1 MSLSTSAVESV
12 IVSTVL
18 CVFNEVKETCFLSIF
33 YISPDS
39 LRLFFFNFTVYKYS
53 ISKLKDFLLLRY
65 TVVIKHLAQ
74 KNPLPMLKI
83 HVN

>member
-39 LRLFFFNFTVYKYS
+39 LRLFFLILLFIS
-53 ISKLKDFLLLRY
+53 IAFLGLKTSCY
-65 TVVIKHLAQ
+65 
-74 KNPLPMLKI
+74 
-83 HVN
+83 